1 MSYDQIAAKE
11 IVKSKTKGI
20 EYWKAIII
28 DNRRRKLK
36 HKRTV
41 RKSLRHMRI
50 VGKSPRHIKVVK
62 KSTRNRITLQKTQ
75 KKDR

>member
-41 RKSLRHMRI
+41 RKS
-50 VGKSPRHIKVVK
+50 PRHIKVVK
-62 KSTRNRITLQKTQ
+62 KNRITLQKTQ